1 MKKKMIAMLLAS
13 TMLFG
18 LCACSTNSKVVED
31 SQKKEETAKE
41 GKEKDADA
49 PVKVGILLNQAST
62 QVISDMGNAMKA
74 KAEELGVDATLM
86 YYEMDVQKMI
96 TGIENFMTSGVDV
109 LIVHPMNASDGAEE
123 LQKAYDKG
131 IKVITFDTE
140 PNCDFTNCFVASN
153 EELGYEIGKQAAT
166 WAQENLVKNGVTPVI
181 GLVNEPS
188 SEFLTQRENGIR
200 KALEELLPEGE
211 IVITGAGTTAL
222 AGQEAGENFLQ
233 AHPDMNVVVSIND
246 DTMHGVYEAFAQ
258 AGLEK
263 EKDRG
268 LFSCDGTKKSKE
280 YVAEGG
286 IFKCVVDLELNK
298 VGENMVDCAEKD
310 VTGEDSVYE
319 KENYFPMNPVTI
331 ENVEEALK

>member
-1 MKKKMIAMLLAS
+1 MKKKIITMLLSAALVFS
-13 TMLFG
+13 
-18 LCACSTNSKVVED
+18 LCACSTDSKLVDD
-31 SQKKEETAKE
+31 SKKEEKTE
-41 GKEKDADA
+41 QETDQGSDEE
-49 PVKVGILLNQAST
+49 VKVGILLNQAST

-74 KAEELGVDATLM
+74 KAEELGIDATLM

-123 LQKAYDKG
+123 LQKAYDAG
-131 IKVITFDTE
+131 IKIITFDTE

-166 WAQENLVKNGVTPVI
+166 WAKANLVEKGVDPVI

-188 SEFLTQRENGIR
+188 SEFLTQRENGIK
-200 KALEELLPEGE
+200 KALEELLPEGK

-233 AHPDMNVVVSIND
+233 AYPDMNVVVSIND

-258 AGLEK
+258 PGLEK
-263 EKDRG
+263 ETDRG

-298 VGENMVDCAEKD
+298 VGENMVDCAKKD
-310 VTGEDSVYE
+310 VTGESSEYE
-319 KENYFPMNPVTI
+319 KVNYFPMNPVTI
-331 ENVEEALK
+331 ENAEEALK

>member
-1 MKKKMIAMLLAS
+1 MKKKIISMLLAATLTFTLCS
-13 TMLFG
+13 CGAVG
-18 LCACSTNSKVVED
+18 LEAKGGQQEGGTE
-31 SQKKEETAKE
+31 KEAE
-41 GKEKDADA
+41 GKTGDSD
-49 PVKVGILLNQAST
+49 VKIGILLNQAST
-62 QVISDMGNAMKA
+62 QVISDMGNAMKD
-74 KAEELGVDATLM
+74 KAEDLGVDVTLM

-96 TGIENFMTSGVDV
+96 TGIENFMTSGVDA
-109 LIVHPMNASDGAEE
+109 LIIHPMNASDGAEE
-123 LQKAYDKG
+123 IQKAYDAG

-166 WAQENLVKNGVTPVI
+166 WAQENLVKNNITPVI

-188 SEFLTQRENGIR
+188 SEFLTQRETGIK
-200 KALEELLPEGE
+200 KALDELLPEGE

-233 AHPDMNVVVSIND
+233 VHPDMNVVVSIND

-263 EKDRG
+263 EEDRG

-298 VGENMVDCAEKD
+298 VGENMVDCAMKD
-310 VTGEDSVYE
+310 VTGESSEYE
-319 KENYFPMNPVTI
+319 KVNYFPMNPVTI
-331 ENVEEALK
+331 ENAEEALK

>member
-1 MKKKMIAMLLAS
+1 MRKKIVSMLLAA
-13 TMLFG
+13 TMVFG
-18 LCACSTNSKVVED
+18 LCACSTESKLSDNS
-31 SQKKEETAKE
+31 KKEEKT
-41 GKEKDADA
+41 EKSADD
-49 PVKVGILLNQAST
+49 PVKVGILLNQAAT

-74 KAEELGVDATLM
+74 KAEDLGVDATLM

-96 TGIENFMTSGVDV
+96 TGIENFITSKVDV

-123 LQKAYDKG
+123 LQKAYDAG

-153 EELGYEIGKQAAT
+153 EELGYKIGEQAAE
-166 WAQENLVKNGVTPVI
+166 WAKENLVKNGVEPVI

-200 KALEELLPEGE
+200 KAIEELLPEGK

-233 AHPDMNVVVSIND
+233 AYPDMNVVVSIND

-263 EKDRG
+263 SKDRG

-286 IFKCVVDLELNK
+286 VFKCVVDLELNK
-298 VGENMVDCAEKD
+298 VGENMVECAMKD
-310 VTGEDSVYE
+310 VTGEDSDYE
-319 KENYFPMNPVTI
+319 KVNYFPMNPITI
-331 ENVEEALK
+331 ENVEEVLK

>member
-1 MKKKMIAMLLAS
+1 MKKKIMTVLLAAAMLL
-13 TMLFG
+13 G
-18 LCACSTNSKVVED
+18 LCACSAESKVVDD
-31 SQKKEETAKE
+31 SQKQEET
-41 GKEKDADA
+41 KEKSTDD

-62 QVISDMGNAMKA
+62 QVISDMGNSMKA
-74 KAEELGVDATLM
+74 KAEELGVEATLM

-96 TGIENFMTSGVDV
+96 TGIENFVTSGVDV

-166 WAQENLVKNGVTPVI
+166 WAQENLVAKGITPVI

-200 KALEELLPEGE
+200 KALKELLPEGE
-211 IVITGAGTTAL
+211 VVITGAGTTAL

-233 AHPDMNVVVSIND
+233 AYPDMNVVVSIND

-258 AGLEK
+258 AGLEN

-280 YVAEGG
+280 YVAEDG

-298 VGENMVDCAEKD
+298 VGESMVDCAKKE
-310 VTGEDSVYE
+310 VTGEDSEYE
-319 KENYFPMNPVTI
+319 KINYFPMNPVTI
-331 ENVEEALK
+331 ENAEEALK